1 MKIFN
6 KIFNIIK
13 KREIMID
20 IKEIKYKK
28 CNQCFGSGVIETCN
42 LGDQTCYKCNGSGK
56 ALDYIIAKVI

>member
-28 CNQCFGSGVIETCN
+28 CNQYRGN
-42 LGDQTCYKCNGSGK
+42 LIADNVSKNIAFRVQLRRADQPDTRIG
-56 ALDYIIAKVI
+56 